1 MDDPQEVST
10 TGDGDSDCL
19 HCEINELVQQRI
31 EGGSTNLADLAAMV
45 VESLVELILL
55 APDGEQSQLM
65 ADVLA
70 HFGHT
75 YLEKSGAVAG
85 GSTATH

>member
-1 MDDPQEVST
+1 MDDPQEASAT
-10 TGDGDSDCL
+10 GDSDCL

-31 EGGSTNLADLAAMV
+31 EAGATNLADLAAMV
-45 VESLVELILL
+45 VESLVELVLL
-55 APDGEQSQLM
+55 APDGEQAKLM
-65 ADVLA
+65 ADALA

-75 YLEKSGAVAG
+75 YLEKSGAVPG

>member
-1 MDDPQEVST
+1 MSDPRETSAAE
-10 TGDGDSDCL
+10 DSDCL

-31 EGGSTNLADLAAMV
+31 EGGATNLADLAAMV

-55 APDGEQSQLM
+55 VPEAEQSKLM
-65 ADVLA
+65 ADALA

-75 YLEKSGAVAG
+75 YLEKSGAVPG